1 MMIIAHVTTY
11 AGPFPA
17 QHPIRVAL
25 TEVLGELFPAASVN
39 AHFTEMIHLNGP
51 RSCFVML
58 TFVYSAPSDITGTE
72 EAVRKAIHEK
82 TGGHETYCYVER
94 YP

>member
-25 TEVLGELFPAASVN
+25 TEVLGELFPEASVN
-39 AHFTEMIHLNGP
+39 VHFTEMTHLSGP

-58 TFVYSAPSDITGTE
+58 TFVFSTPSDIAGTE
-72 EAVRKAIHEK
+72 EAVSKAIHAK
-82 TGGHETYCYVER
+82 TDGHEVHCYVET